1 MSRRRWREPCEK
13 RRFASVTSSGGGNH
27 DCVTPLIQLCQ
38 LPSMGARDSD
48 GAREECGADGLRIE
62 RSLSVLSPPI
72 ALVYVN
78 LSTSILSIES
88 ATVAG
93 LRSGDRRSAAA
104 DRAGSRGRRSRDRWW
119 ESVFPAV

>member
-1 MSRRRWREPCEK
+1 MQPECQQPRMSRRRWREPCEK

-48 GAREECGADGLRIE
+48 GAREECGADRLRIE
-62 RSLSVLSPPI
+62 QSLSGLSPAI
-72 ALVYVN
+72 AVVYDN
-78 LSTSILSIES
+78 LYTSILSIEA

-93 LRSGDRRSAAA
+93 I
-104 DRAGSRGRRSRDRWW
+104 RSRKRGSGAG
-119 ESVFPAV
+119 EPG